1 MAELWLHQVE
11 NSETDAKELMRVM
24 WEMREELDKLKTDS
38 CASEE
43 QLQFQLADANGRA
56 DKLREKLQ
64 VANDECMLLQQK
76 NGGLRESTS
85 KKQFEY
91 RVVSKPVSYA

>member
-1 MAELWLHQVE
+1 
-11 NSETDAKELMRVM
+11 M
-24 WEMREELDKLKTDS
+24 WEMREELDKLKADS
-38 CASEE
+38 SASEE
-43 QLQFQLADANGRA
+43 RLQVQLADANGRA

-64 VANDECMLLQQK
+64 VANDECMLLQQR